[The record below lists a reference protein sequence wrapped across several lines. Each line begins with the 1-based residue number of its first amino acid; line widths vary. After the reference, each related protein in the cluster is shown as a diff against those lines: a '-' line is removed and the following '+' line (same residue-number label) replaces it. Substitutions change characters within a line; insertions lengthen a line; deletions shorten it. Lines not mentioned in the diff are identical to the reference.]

1 MNMTEDKK
9 NIQKITNIVST
20 WAVCPIWAMQD
31 VFNRELIKEYK
42 TRNYFGIVPEISEKQ
57 QDSIITVW
65 EYEMSRIGWSYGD
78 SIYDKQDKFERD
90 CNRSLDEAIY
100 QVMKPK
106 IKPIIRT
113 RFCHF
118 FHFSQSERII
128 NMELVINIIVIL
140 LTWIGILILATFI
153 ALIASSIGE

>member
-1 MNMTEDKK
+1 MTEEDKK
-9 NIQKITNIVST
+9 NIQKNTNKG
-20 WAVCPIWAMQD
+20 WAVCPSWVLSLE

-57 QDSIITVW
+57 QNSIITVW
-65 EYEMSRIGWSYGD
+65 IYEMSRRGWSYGD
-78 SIYDKQDKFERD
+78 SIYDKQDKFDRD
-90 CNRSLDEAIY
+90 CNESLDEAIY

-113 RFCHF
+113 RFYHF

-128 NMELVINIIVIL
+128 NMELVINIIVGL
-140 LTWIGILILATFI
+140 LTLILATFI

>member
-1 MNMTEDKK
+1 MTEEDKK

-20 WAVCPIWAMQD
+20 WPVCPSWVLSFE

-65 EYEMSRIGWSYGD
+65 EYEMSRSGWSYGD

-90 CNRSLDEAIY
+90 CDWSLGQAIY
-100 QVMKPK
+100 QVMSPK

-113 RFCHF
+113 RFC
-118 FHFSQSERII
+118 HFSQSERII
-128 NMELVINIIVIL
+128 NMELVIIIIVGL
-140 LTWIGILILATFI
+140 LTLILATFI